1 LAGATCTTIAPLF
14 RLWRTEMNVV
24 RGQLINVSNRLP
36 VQLKKYAGG
45 MRMTPSS
52 GGLASALDSV
62 WKRQTGTWIGWA
74 GKGDAEQSEQ
84 LLAGVSKKRPYTLRG
99 VILSDDEVAKFY
111 SGFANEI
118 IWPLFHDFPSRCN
131 FDPDYWE
138 VYQQVNRKFAKV
150 TAEVATSD
158 GDFIWAH
165 DYHLMLMAQQLRE
178 RGSVASNGFFLHIP
192 FPAPGMFEKLPWRE
206 SILRGLLHYDLLGF
220 QSNGDRDNF
229 VDCLGRLLPAAIVK
243 PGPLQNLEVS
253 FEDRPT
259 IMGAFPIS
267 VDFEEFA
274 GRAASSSVAAK
285 AASLRQEMNENVLV
299 LGVDRLDYTKG
310 IPERLKAFR
319 IFLRRFPEWR
329 HKIALMQVVVPSR
342 EDIQN
347 YKDVRREVEL
357 LVTQING
364 EFTEPG
370 WIPIHY
376 LHRNLNRD
384 ELLAYYRAAD
394 IALVTSLKD
403 GMNLVA
409 KEFCA
414 AQVDERGVLII
425 SEFAGAAPELHDGA
439 IVVNPND
446 FLGVAQAL
454 HDACMMPPEEKRK
467 RMQGLRNII
476 KENDVARWAES
487 FLASVPSLR

>member
-1 LAGATCTTIAPLF
+1 
-14 RLWRTEMNVV
+14 MNLL

-45 MRMTPSS
+45 MRITPSS
-52 GGLASALDSV
+52 GGLASALGSV
-62 WKRQTGTWIGWA
+62 WKNQKGTWIGWA
-74 GKGDAEQSEQ
+74 GRGDAEQSEE
-84 LLAGVSKKRPYTLRG
+84 LLAKASTKRAYTLRG
-99 VILSDDEVAKFY
+99 VILSDDEVTKFY

-138 VYQQVNRKFAKV
+138 VYQRVNRKFAQA
-150 TAEVATSD
+150 TAEAAAD
-158 GDFIWAH
+158 KNDFIWAH
-165 DYHLMLMAQQLRE
+165 DYHLMLMAQHLRE
-178 RGSVASNGFFLHIP
+178 QGSVASTGFFLHIP

-206 SILRGLLHYDLLGF
+206 SILLGLLHYDLLGF
-220 QSNGDRDNF
+220 QSSGDRDNF

-243 PGPLQNLEVS
+243 SGPPPILEVS
-253 FEDRPT
+253 FENRRTT
-259 IMGAFPIS
+259 IGYFPIS

-274 GRAASSSVAAK
+274 GRAASSSVATR
-285 AASLRQEMNENVLV
+285 SGTLRQEMNENVLV

-329 HKIALMQVVVPSR
+329 HKITLMQVVVPSR

-347 YKDVRREVEL
+347 YKDLRREVEL

-376 LHRNLNRD
+376 LHRNLDRD

-425 SEFAGAAPELHDGA
+425 SEFAGAAPELHGGA

-446 FLGVAQAL
+446 LSGIGQAL
-454 HDACMMPPEEKRK
+454 HDACMMQPEEKRR
-467 RMQGLRNII
+467 RMHALRNIV
-476 KENDVARWAES
+476 KENDVARWADS
-487 FLASVPSLR
+487 FLKSVPSYLENHR

>member
-150 TAEVATSD
+150 TAEVATSE

-178 RGSVASNGFFLHIP
+178 RGSVASNGFF
-192 FPAPGMFEKLPWRE
+192 
-206 SILRGLLHYDLLGF
+206 SISRF
-220 QSNGDRDNF
+220 QRQECLKN
-229 VDCLGRLLPAAIVK
+229 CLGESQFCEGYSITICSAFKATEIGIILLI
-243 PGPLQNLEVS
+243 
-253 FEDRPT
+253 
-259 IMGAFPIS
+259 
-267 VDFEEFA
+267 
-274 GRAASSSVAAK
+274 
-285 AASLRQEMNENVLV
+285 VLV
-299 LGVDRLDYTKG
+299 
-310 IPERLKAFR
+310 A
-319 IFLRRFPEWR
+319 
-329 HKIALMQVVVPSR
+329 
-342 EDIQN
+342 
-347 YKDVRREVEL
+347 
-357 LVTQING
+357 
-364 EFTEPG
+364 
-370 WIPIHY
+370 
-376 LHRNLNRD
+376 
-384 ELLAYYRAAD
+384 
-394 IALVTSLKD
+394 
-403 GMNLVA
+403 
-409 KEFCA
+409 
-414 AQVDERGVLII
+414 
-425 SEFAGAAPELHDGA
+425 
-439 IVVNPND
+439 
-446 FLGVAQAL
+446 
-454 HDACMMPPEEKRK
+454 
-467 RMQGLRNII
+467 
-476 KENDVARWAES
+476 S
-487 FLASVPSLR
+487 FQLP